1 MQIPQLSSSL
11 RPYRSEKIM
20 HRPSSITTWI
30 CIAFCSFIVET
41 YSLRLGK
48 YVYYFKISLWKCP
61 LIIVLSIFMGRP
73 KGFIHD
79 ESLDLVQPTSPL
91 DKWMSSVLDDALGI
105 QCPTSLNFTTL
116 EILSDESMI
125 NTNHHLLG
133 KVFSWLYNCLTYIF

>member
-1 MQIPQLSSSL
+1 MQIPQLYSSL
-11 RPYRSEKIM
+11 RPYRSEKMM

-30 CIAFCSFIVET
+30 CIAFCRIMVET

-48 YVYYFKISLWKCP
+48 YVCFKSDYGNP

-79 ESLDLVQPTSPL
+79 ERLDLVQPTSPL

-133 KVFSWLYNCLTYIF
+133 KLFSWLYNYLKF